1 MAPHVP
7 WVGSARYWGEGTQMG
22 LLQDP
27 VVGQGNVPLNFSQWT
42 VIAPP
47 SRAHCCFAFVFL
59 VPSMLPH
66 VQHITRIYNKIHL
79 RWSETGGPTSSNSLH
94 LDVLIPAVCDS
105 LCLMKGLETSLE

>member
-1 MAPHVP
+1 
-7 WVGSARYWGEGTQMG
+7 MG